1 MSSVCHRV
9 GITRQNYYARR
20 RRRERR
26 KVDGGMVAELVLKE
40 RRIQPRI
47 GTRKL
52 QVILREDF
60 KRAGVKIGRDRL
72 FEELRQR
79 DLLVKRQRSEY
90 PRTTNSAHSLPIFR
104 NLIKER
110 TVTKANEVW
119 VSDITYLRS
128 DEGFLYLA
136 LLTDSH
142 SRKIVGYHCA
152 DTLEAVGCVKA
163 LQMALS
169 SLPKGAKPIHHSDR
183 GCQYCCHDYVKQLN
197 ENGLPISMTETNHSA
212 ENAQAE
218 RVNGILK
225 GEYALGLPFQTK
237 EQARRA
243 VDQAVLIYNTRR
255 PHSSLG
261 LQIPEAV
268 HSLSA

>member
-1 MSSVCHRV
+1 V

-20 RRRERR
+20 RRRQRR
-26 KVDGGMVAELVLKE
+26 DVDGALVAELVLKE
-40 RRIQPRI
+40 RQIQPRI

-52 QVILREDF
+52 QVLLREEF
-60 KRAGVKIGRDRL
+60 KRSGVKIGRDRL

-90 PRTTNSAHSLPIFR
+90 PRTTHSEHSLPVFR
-104 NLIKER
+104 NLIKDR
-110 TVTKANEVW
+110 TVAKANEVW
-119 VSDITYLRS
+119 VGDITYLRT

-136 LLTDSH
+136 LLTDSY

-152 DTLEAVGCVKA
+152 DTLESVGCLKA
-163 LQMALS
+163 LQMALK
-169 SLPKGAKPIHHSDR
+169 SLPQGAKPIHHSDR
-183 GCQYCCHDYVKQLN
+183 GCQYCCHEYVKRLN
-197 ENGLPISMTETNHSA
+197 ENGLSISMTETNHSA

-225 GEYALGLPFQTK
+225 SEYTLGAAFRSK
-237 EQARRA
+237 EHARSA

-255 PHSSLG
+255 PHSSLDY
-261 LQIPEAV
+261 QIPATV
-268 HSLSA
+268 HSLAA

>member
-26 KVDGGMVAELVLKE
+26 RVDGGLVAELVLKE
-40 RRIQPRI
+40 RQIQPRI

-52 QVILREDF
+52 QVILKEDF

-79 DLLVKRQRSEY
+79 DLLVKRQRREY
-90 PRTTNSAHSLPIFR
+90 PRTTNSEHSLPVFR
-104 NLIKER
+104 NLIKDR
-110 TVTKANEVW
+110 TVRKANEVW
-119 VSDITYLRS
+119 VNDITYLRT

-136 LLTDSH
+136 LATDSY

-152 DTLEAVGCVKA
+152 DTLESIGCLQA
-163 LQMALS
+163 LEMALS

-183 GCQYCCHDYVKQLN
+183 GCQYCCHEYVKRLN
-197 ENGLPISMTETNHSA
+197 ESGLSISMTETNHSA

-225 GEYALGLPFQTK
+225 NEYALGLRFRTK
-237 EQARRA
+237 AQARYA

-255 PHSSLG
+255 PHLSLDY
-261 LQIPEAV
+261 QIPAVV
-268 HSLSA
+268 HSLAA